1 MDFSGAFS
9 WMNIRFLLEGLKV
22 TVEVSLFSIIFS
34 FLIGGLT
41 GVIRFANIP
50 FFSKILGVVI
60 DIIDHFLHLLC
71 LTSNRHSDEHLL
83 VRCRSINDF

>member
-1 MDFSGAFS
+1 MGGSFIEGGNTWILAALFMDEYP
-9 WMNIRFLLEGLKV
+9 FLLEGLKV

-50 FFSKILGVVI
+50 FFSK
-60 DIIDHFLHLLC
+60 
-71 LTSNRHSDEHLL
+71 SL
-83 VRCRSINDF
+83 V

>member
-41 GVIRFANIP
+41 GVIRFAISLSFP
-50 FFSKILGVVI
+50 KS
-60 DIIDHFLHLLC
+60 
-71 LTSNRHSDEHLL
+71 L
-83 VRCRSINDF
+83 V